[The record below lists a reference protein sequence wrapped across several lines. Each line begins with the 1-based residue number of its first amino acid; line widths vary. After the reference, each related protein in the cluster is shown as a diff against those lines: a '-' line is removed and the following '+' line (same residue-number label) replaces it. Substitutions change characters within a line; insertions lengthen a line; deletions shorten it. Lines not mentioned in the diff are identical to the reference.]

1 MSAKPPSINCPFAK
15 LRALAEELQGID
27 VDVYQAAGK
36 DPFEPIF
43 GLGPMH
49 AKIAFFG
56 RDPGREEVAVGAPF
70 VGAGGR
76 QIRTVLHQRRSCMPM
91 ASVNEALAAGA
102 DYFWANTVPYKPI
115 GNKAWSMAVKRRLQ
129 PLVAEILL
137 SQWQGNQVITLGREA
152 FFWFA
157 IGQSQ
162 SIKTQL
168 EAHWARPDR
177 FETGLPVLFQGPGVG
192 LKRALNLYPLPHPSP
207 LNAVWFKHFPDLL
220 AARLNAL
227 EPN

>member
-1 MSAKPPSINCPFAK
+1 MSAKPPSTNCPFAR
-15 LRALAEELQGID
+15 LRALAEGLEGID
-27 VDVYQAAGK
+27 IDVYQAAGK

-43 GLGPMH
+43 GLGPSSS
-49 AKIAFFG
+49 KIAFFG
-56 RDPGREEVAVGAPF
+56 RDPGREEVVVGAPF

-76 QIRTVLHQRRSCMPM
+76 QIRSVLHQRRSSTPM
-91 ASVNEALAAGA
+91 AGVSDALAAGA

-115 GNKAWSMAVKRRLQ
+115 GNKAWSMAVKRRFQ

-162 SIKTQL
+162 AIKNQF
-168 EAHWARPDR
+168 EDHWARPDR
-177 FETGLPVLFQGPGVG
+177 FEKALPICFQGPEKLPGRV
-192 LKRALNLYPLPHPSP
+192 LDLYPLPHPSP
-207 LNAVWFKHFPDLL
+207 LNAVWFKQFPDLL

-227 EPN
+227 ELH